1 MSISGVPDEHL
12 ERHHW
17 KGSEGRGAL
26 GYLHRPTG
34 ISVYRECSPGVSV
47 HAIDAELL
55 IELREA
61 LRSRGILPPDTVAHQ
76 EAVSRGDAVDPPHGG
91 PLIFSVRRGS

>member
-1 MSISGVPDEHL
+1 MSIPGVPDEHL

-17 KGSEGRGAL
+17 RGGGGRGAI
-26 GYLHRPTG
+26 GYLHLPTG

-55 IELREA
+55 VELQEA
-61 LRSRGILPPDTVAHQ
+61 LRSRGILPPDAAAHQ
-76 EAVSRGDAVDPPHGG
+76 EPV
-91 PLIFSVRRGS
+91 